1 MGEQR
6 VPQILAVVNRLDRI
20 ILIFTKLF
28 GPKLLIRDR
37 VQLQNHGV

>member
-1 MGEQR
+1 VHEQR
-6 VPQILAVVNRLDRI
+6 VPQILAVNRLDR